1 MKVPIVFY
9 RLHSTV
15 ISMNSRAIWGISIA
29 AIFAVSMIS
38 AAYAVGHLLIDDITV
53 EKPGRN
59 GVAQSVHIE
68 VSVDVPDPT
77 GADYGWAVGT
87 SKGFLVITSHPNI
100 GDDSTGQ
107 PPLNAY
113 HTHFLTADS
122 GGPCDPLPHAT
133 FATKNEVGKLSIMGD
148 MIWVENVPRG
158 LAGDLTESGFG
169 FTLFTSGGDL
179 CINPVP

>member
-1 MKVPIVFY
+1 
-9 RLHSTV
+9 
-15 ISMNSRAIWGISIA
+15 MNSRAIWGISIA

-38 AAYAVGHLLIDDITV
+38 AAYAGGHLLIDDITV

-68 VSVDVPDPT
+68 VSVNVPDPT
-77 GADYGWAVGT
+77 GDDYGWAVET

-113 HTHFLTADS
+113 HTHFLTAGDNTD
-122 GGPCDPLPHAT
+122 CDPSPAAT
-133 FATKNEVGKLSIMGD
+133 FATPDEVGLLSIEDD
-148 MIWVENVPRG
+148 MIWVKNVPRG
-158 LAGDLTESGFG
+158 LVGVLSEAGFSFNLELRDGPDD
-169 FTLFTSGGDL
+169 GDAKSL
-179 CINPVP
+179 CIDGVDEFP